1 MKTELSFNH
10 LIEDFNPS
18 PNGIGTLSEKTLH
31 AYIKHQLEPNPIN
44 HEHKLDR
51 FVVDIFDGTQITE
64 IQTKQFFKLIPKL
77 NTLLPSYPITIVY
90 PIAHTKYLS
99 WIDPITKSQS
109 KARKSPKTGTHLD
122 AIEELYALKAYLNHP
137 NLSIQ
142 LIYYDIL
149 ETRHLN
155 GWSDDKKRGSHRH
168 NRVPYNFKSST
179 VFKTLNDYT
188 QLLPDT
194 LPESF
199 TTQDLKL
206 LLKTS
211 LRKAQLLTNI
221 LSYHKLIQA
230 ISKQGRYVVYKR
242 INKEECD

>member
-1 MKTELSFNH
+1 MKTELSFNQ
-10 LIEDFNPS
+10 LIEDFNPTQ
-18 PNGIGTLSEKTLH
+18 NGIGTLSEKTLH
-31 AYIKHQLEPNPIN
+31 AYIKHQLEPNLIN

-77 NTLLPSYPITIVY
+77 NTLLPIYPITVVY

-99 WIDPITKSQS
+99 WIDPTTQSQT
-109 KARKSPKTGTHLD
+109 KARKSPKTGNHMD
-122 AIEELYALKAYLNHP
+122 VIEELYALKAYLDHP
-137 NLSIQ
+137 NFSLH

-179 VFKTLNDYT
+179 YFKTLNDYI

-194 LPESF
+194 LLETF
-199 TTQDLKL
+199 TTQDLKS

-221 LSYHKLIQA
+221 LSYHNLIQP
-230 ISKQGRYVVYKR
+230 ISKQGRYVVYRKV
-242 INKEECD
+242 DSSVS